1 MFCPQRK
8 KRLAEKLLHQYKF
21 VVKSEEESYKDEE
34 DEKLECAD
42 TDLDVECADTGS
54 EEAHAETEEGMACA
68 ETDTAETSEA
78 DTGVTPDT
86 SNSAAAVEP
95 PARREKGRM
104 GHRPLPIAADC
115 RNVRRPTRRKRFNDF
130 SSGGSTG
137 QMIQANEMRGK
148 YVATEGVV
156 FHPEDT
162 LALGDSEW
170 TIWRVRLTKQSRGT
184 SLWKPP
190 RFWKE
195 LKRALKGDGTRWKR
209 GLLNEGGQLLN
220 WLFGTATTKNLE
232 SVYSRIESF
241 NKKGLEVVHLL
252 QEQVTLLKAT
262 MGHLV
267 EHESE
272 IRALMAVPG
281 QSVTLPAEDAA
292 IGRLSLLLR
301 PTNVLA
307 QALDLVRQALHQG
320 WGLTTALQGG
330 NGWRAYQECVSY
342 AGSHQKTGVDIP
354 FVRGIGSI
362 PGGITR
368 SVAVRRVQLGRSPEI
383 CSLHAQCVPI
393 LKAD

>member
-1 MFCPQRK
+1 MARAFDK
-8 KRLAEKLLHQYKF
+8 AI
-21 VVKSEEESYKDEE
+21 
-34 DEKLECAD
+34 
-42 TDLDVECADTGS
+42 TGNFLM
-54 EEAHAETEEGMACA
+54 E
-68 ETDTAETSEA
+68 
-78 DTGVTPDT
+78 VTPFL
-86 SNSAAAVEP
+86 EG
-95 PARREKGRM
+95 PARDLEEIK
-104 GHRPLPIAADC
+104 AKAEC
-115 RNVRRPTRRKRFNDF
+115 RRQEF
-130 SSGGSTG
+130 
-137 QMIQANEMRGK
+137 Q
-148 YVATEGVV
+148 
-156 FHPEDT
+156 
-162 LALGDSEW
+162 
-170 TIWRVRLTKQSRGT
+170 
-184 SLWKPP
+184 
-190 RFWKE
+190 E
-195 LKRALKGDGTRWKR
+195 LKRALKGDGTRRKR
-209 GLLNEGGQLLN
+209 GFLNEGGQLLN

-252 QEQVTLLKAT
+252 QEQVTLLNAT

-281 QSVTLPAEDAA
+281 QSVTLPTEGNETNRVLDWTAYVLHGWLTGLADAA

-301 PTNVLA
+301 PPNVLA
-307 QALDLVRQALHQG
+307 QALDSVRQALPQG
-320 WGLTTALQGG
+320 WGLTAALQGG
-330 NGWRAYQECVSY
+330 NGWIAYQEVRVEEVLANSNCVSY